1 MCSDFLTK
9 SYDIGGVISVMA
21 LSGLFILM
29 TEHGLEYPNL
39 YVKLYA
45 LLQPSI
51 FIAKHRAKFF
61 QVTLAYLHDIYLKIS
76 NFLSSKCPYF
86 AAS

>member
-1 MCSDFLTK
+1 MDLHGMMCSDFLTR

-21 LSGLFILM
+21 LSSLFVLM
-29 TEHGLEYPNL
+29 IEHGLEYPNL

-45 LLQPSI
+45 LLEPSV

-61 QVTLAYLHDIYLKIS
+61 QVSFVYNRTI
-76 NFLSSKCPYF
+76 C
-86 AAS
+86 